1 MSKEFKPG
9 DLALVV
15 RSRSGLNLGKC
26 VTIERRLNLGETL
39 LIAEGVQAY
48 VNKPG
53 WLVSGDI
60 QDVIYGR
67 LFSMQRHAFE
77 DSGLMPLKGDEQP
90 AQVRQAERVQ

>member
-1 MSKEFKPG
+1 MGHEFKPG
-9 DLALVV
+9 DLALVI

-26 VTIERRLNLGETL
+26 VTIERRLTLGETL
-39 LIAEGVQAY
+39 LIAEEIRVY

-67 LFSMQRHAFE
+67 LFSMQQHAFE
-77 DSGLMPLKGDEQP
+77 DSGLMPLKGDPLP